1 MARSVFQYEQPRCPD
16 NWNEAERRFYNRLI
30 ETLDDIYSKYG
41 RLDEKMLSKGVLN
54 RIDNSTAT
62 SLEKMTADILSSGKI
77 AADSIEAT
85 FAYLVSL
92 SAKYGSF
99 DFETVKNLVA
109 DAMVLEKG
117 QADYVHITNLAATYA
132 QAVNATIGNLV
143 IQSSDGK
150 YYQLDVSADGK
161 VSASEVKPS
170 DKEISAGETS
180 EGKVIVGTHITAE
193 TLGTATLAA
202 TQALI
207 NMIDASR
214 INVDTL
220 VAREEFVQT
229 LTANEAFVDSLVA
242 NTAFIKQLGTTT
254 IVGDKSITMLAGEA
268 EKANAK
274 ADNLDRLSNI
284 EVIEGTFAQTER
296 REGEGVRIY
305 SEISPKQDLKWG
317 APWPGGGGKN
327 LIPSMNTDAY
337 ERNGIKFVRNADGS
351 ITVNGSATGYA
362 SANSDFVDVTPLRGK
377 TLTIKGGGTSKPV
390 VTQMYIQCASGNV
403 YKSCTGVNMDA
414 LTFVMPEDANTARF
428 EVYVTNG
435 QAPSNIV
442 VYPQLELGSVST
454 SFAPYAN
461 TPPIEGWTG
470 LDAFAGGKNLLNS
483 APSQSMT
490 TSGVTFSASADGH
503 GTVVKGTSTAAWAQN
518 PREYYDTLSLPPGT
532 YTFSR
537 RLVGSVNGANVNFMI
552 RVNGKN
558 HDFVGSTSKTYTFE
572 EQTEI
577 GIFVYVA
584 ESGKTVDC
592 TLYLLLER
600 GSTATP
606 YEPYQGNT
614 YALDFGETVYG
625 GKVDWDKGEVVVELG
640 EVTLDGTQVSIVH
653 FLGSHGKMIVVYRVD
668 GVMDLGAAERDARLI
683 SDRLRTT
690 DAHAQYR
697 SDANSVALYAN
708 GNGLLVCIDGLTTE
722 AEVAAWLTA
731 NPLTVVY
738 PLAEPY
744 TIQLTPV
751 QIETL
756 QGINTVYTDADGGR
770 VEFGHSPIEDIQN
783 AVDALEEAQAES
795 ALYLKLDAENKVVR
809 IGQTEVTSEFDIDA
823 YGAGVVVGG
832 KSFSRFEGERTL
844 IGDMEM
850 RRPANIG
857 GLAFD
862 SIMT

>member
-85 FAYLVSL
+85 FAHLVSL

-170 DKEISAGETS
+170 DKEISAGETN

-254 IVGDKSITMLAGEA
+254 IVGDKSITMLAGEV
-268 EKANAK
+268 
-274 ADNLDRLSNI
+274 DNLDRLSNI

-296 REGEGVRIY
+296 REGEGIRIY
-305 SEISPKQDLKWG
+305 SEIRLKQEGSGDPYPGTGNMLTVQPVIGTANQTLLDFGEDRTFESVTFSIDLVEASITTNAAVLNFQK
-317 APWPGGGGKN
+317 
-327 LIPSMNTDAY
+327 
-337 ERNGIKFVRNADGS
+337 ADG
-351 ITVNGSATGYA
+351 TN
-362 SANSDFVDVTPLRGK
+362 
-377 TLTIKGGGTSKPV
+377 
-390 VTQMYIQCASGNV
+390 
-403 YKSCTGVNMDA
+403 
-414 LTFVMPEDANTARF
+414 E
-428 EVYVTNG
+428 YVTNARLG
-435 QAPSNIV
+435 VVKGTTYSESISIMLENITFRKVIGYFRSNAYSVWSGEVKNAQLKTPSNIR
-442 VYPQLELGSVST
+442 
-454 SFAPYAN
+454 
-461 TPPIEGWTG
+461 PIEGWTG
-470 LDAFAGGKNLLNS
+470 LNAGIHGKNMFSGWVVGEHINS
-483 APSQSMT
+483 TTGAFDQIRATAARTDYISIKPSSNIRI
-490 TSGVTFSASADGH
+490 SGL
-503 GTVVKGTSTAAWAQN
+503 TSTLYSFISQ
-518 PREYYDTLSLPPGT
+518 YDKDKGYLG
-532 YTFSR
+532 R
-537 RLVGSVNGANVNFMI
+537 NGAEGRSEAAFTVPDNCHYLAIAQYENANVPGVIADLSDEVQVEYDEF
-552 RVNGKN
+552 
-558 HDFVGSTSKTYTFE
+558 
-572 EQTEI
+572 
-577 GIFVYVA
+577 
-584 ESGKTVDC
+584 
-592 TLYLLLER
+592 
-600 GSTATP
+600 TP

-614 YALDFGETVYG
+614 YFLDFGGETVYG
-625 GKVDWDKGEVVVELG
+625 GDVDWHAGE
-640 EVTLDGTQVSIVH
+640 
-653 FLGSHGKMIVVYRVD
+653 IVVNRLDVVLNGTENFQAMSDIYNGTGRTFLPLASP
-668 GVMDLGAAERDARLI
+668 GVATPINVKGDAI
-683 SDRLRTT
+683 CSHYPTITYNDIN
-690 DAHAQYR
+690 
-697 SDANSVALYAN
+697 NSVGIIGIASYHASTHIAFRVQFDSVDDWKVYLAEQYAA
-708 GNGLLVCIDGLTTE
+708 GTPVQFSYE
-722 AEVAAWLTA
+722 
-731 NPLTVVY
+731 
-738 PLAEPY
+738 LAEPY

-751 QIETL
+751 HIETL

-770 VEFGHSPIEDIQN
+770 VEFGHSPIGDIQS

-823 YGAGVVVGG
+823 YGAGVVVDG
-832 KSFSRFEGERTL
+832 KTFSRFEGERVL

-850 RRPANIG
+850 RKPANIG

-862 SIMT
+862 SIMKR

>member
-54 RIDNSTAT
+54 RIDNSTVT

-254 IVGDKSITMLAGEA
+254 IVGDKSITMLAGEV
-268 EKANAK
+268 
-274 ADNLDRLSNI
+274 DNLDRLSNI

-296 REGEGVRIY
+296 REGEGIRIY
-305 SEISPKQDLKWG
+305 SEIRSKQDLKWG

-327 LIPSMNTDAY
+327 LCSFDEYTTPSSGNY
-337 ERNGIKFVRNADGS
+337 S
-351 ITVNGSATGYA
+351 TGYMPRPALTPGA
-362 SANSDFVDVTPLRGK
+362 SVMIHGQTTDGVVLNSGNCQLVFTGAAGTAGDEVWMPNPSTQPQIVPNGYVNAVQFRVYTTSALAGK
-377 TLTIKGGGTSKPV
+377 TIRIMLETGTA
-390 VTQMYIQCASGNV
+390 AS
-403 YKSCTGVNMDA
+403 
-414 LTFVMPEDANTARF
+414 EW
-428 EVYVTNG
+428 
-435 QAPSNIV
+435 Q
-442 VYPQLELGSVST
+442 
-454 SFAPYAN
+454 PYAN

-470 LDAFAGGKNLLNS
+470 LNAGHRGKNLCGS
-483 APSQSMT
+483 AEDIVVQNGPSKATMTQNGNVFTLST
-490 TSGVTFSASADGH
+490 TSEYGGDGFFFGYGVFKKGKKYTVS
-503 GTVVKGTSTAAWAQN
+503 GTVAGYANVRIYDKTNMNAWLHSITPDANGNFALTFEATSDNVVFRVWVSVSAAC
-518 PREYYDTLSLPPGT
+518 TLS
-532 YTFSR
+532 
-537 RLVGSVNGANVNFMI
+537 NFQI
-552 RVNGKN
+552 
-558 HDFVGSTSKTYTFE
+558 E
-572 EQTEI
+572 E
-577 GIFVYVA
+577 G
-584 ESGKTVDC
+584 D
-592 TLYLLLER
+592 L
-600 GSTATP
+600 TP
-606 YEPYQGNT
+606 YAPYQGNT
-614 YALDFGETVYG
+614 YFLDFGETVYG
-625 GKVDWDKGEVVVELG
+625 GKVDWHAGEMTVEWAFAKGVFTRVGLDSSGKLYSVAGIPSTAKPYDTTTEESAPNIVCTALKFRALEDARKYGEVC
-640 EVTLDGTQVSIVH
+640 IV
-653 FLGSHGKMIVVYRVD
+653 
-668 GVMDLGAAERDARLI
+668 
-683 SDRLRTT
+683 
-690 DAHAQYR
+690 QYGR
-697 SDANSVALYAN
+697 GIYIGGYV
-708 GNGLLVCIDGLTTE
+708 GRE
-722 AEVAAWLTA
+722 AELDALIASDDFAVA
-731 NPLTVVY
+731 Y
-738 PLAEPY
+738 KLAEPY

-770 VEFGHSPIEDIQN
+770 VEFGHSPIEDIHN

-823 YGAGVVVGG
+823 YGAGVGVGG
-832 KSFSRFEGERTL
+832 KVFSRFEGERVL
-844 IGDMEM
+844 IGGMEM
-850 RRPANIG
+850 RKPANIG

-862 SIMT
+862 SIMTWGE